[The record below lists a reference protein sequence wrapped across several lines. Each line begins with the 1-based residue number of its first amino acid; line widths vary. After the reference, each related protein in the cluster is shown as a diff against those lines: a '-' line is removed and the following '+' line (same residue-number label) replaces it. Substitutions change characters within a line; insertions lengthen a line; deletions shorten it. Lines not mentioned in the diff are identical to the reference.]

1 MHNSIS
7 LRPKMRL
14 SPGRELSMEEA
25 NIERRELEEE
35 EEEEEEGG
43 QHKWTEFCSEFAWK
57 NIWFHGKDKTF
68 RGWADIGENLLIGLF
83 FATLSIFD
91 VGSDT
96 WSAWRFN
103 AWIFRFAE
111 SLSSALI

>member
-1 MHNSIS
+1 
-7 LRPKMRL
+7 
-14 SPGRELSMEEA
+14 MEEA

-57 NIWFHGKDKTF
+57 NIWFHGKDKVF
-68 RGWADIGENLLIGLF
+68 RGWTDIGENLLIGLF